1 MSNLIISKIFYINLS
16 FRQDRNQF
24 MRNQLS
30 RYGIP
35 FERFQAIELTKED
48 LANSDGIYHSYFKRM
63 VERFQ
68 NNINDEKYTRSI
80 IANFSVYFSHYTIH
94 KIASKLNFDNYLIL
108 EDDCLLRRQ
117 WQNILYNAIDSKI
130 DKFDIIRS
138 YRRNRFFKF
147 DNCTWQSKYAND
159 KSHNMSDGAHAIFI
173 NGKSAQKIVD
183 YFDSDFVYNIDAV
196 YNTHILDSYCLHF
209 GKQKGTLGSDIPHP
223 F

>member
-1 MSNLIISKIFYINLS
+1 MK
-16 FRQDRNQF
+16 DHD
-24 MRNQLS
+24 
-30 RYGIP
+30 
-35 FERFQAIELTKED
+35 IELTKED
-48 LANSDGIYHSYFKRM
+48 LVNSDGIYHSYFKRM
-63 VERFQ
+63 VERFK

-117 WQNILYNAIDSKI
+117 WQNILHNAIDSKI

-159 KSHNMSDGAHAIFI
+159 KSHNMSAFPTQYSLMESLLRKLLITLIVILCIILMQYTIPIFLI
-173 NGKSAQKIVD
+173 VIVYILANKKVHWEVIFLILFNSYDSTQKK
-183 YFDSDFVYNIDAV
+183 
-196 YNTHILDSYCLHF
+196 LSYSVF
-209 GKQKGTLGSDIPHP
+209 Y
-223 F
+223 